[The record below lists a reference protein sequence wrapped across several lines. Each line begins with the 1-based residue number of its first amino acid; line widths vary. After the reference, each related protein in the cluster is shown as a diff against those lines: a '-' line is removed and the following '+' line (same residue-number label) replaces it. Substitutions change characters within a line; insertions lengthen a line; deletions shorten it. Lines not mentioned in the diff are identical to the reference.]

1 MIPGAPILLPDQFNA
16 ATYFIDRHIPEGRGE
31 KIAIEAGEARV
42 SYRQL
47 WERVN
52 RFGNSLR
59 QLGVRIEERVFLLLL
74 DTPEFAVS
82 FFGAIKIGAVA
93 VPVNTLLKTSDYHYI
108 LNNSRAR
115 VAVVS
120 EALYPQLQGWKK
132 LRYLQHVIVV
142 GGAQPATT
150 DKNTQSFAGL
160 IEQNSP
166 SLEAE
171 PTSKDDAAFWLYS
184 SGSTGFPK
192 ACVHLQHDM
201 VVCAERYAMGILG
214 MTESDRCFSVAKL
227 FFAYGLGN
235 AMYFPLAVGAT
246 SILWPGPPK
255 PQQVFEIIERH
266 RPSLFFSVPSNYA
279 ALLAHKRN
287 QVGTAAPGCPGEPST
302 PDFDLSSVRYGISAG
317 EALPAAL
324 FHRFKERFG
333 VEILDAIGSTE
344 VLHMFIANRP
354 GAVRPGSSG
363 QIIPGYEARVV
374 DEDDEPAKPGDIGN
388 LLIKSDSTCSHY
400 WNQHEKSKN
409 TIEGNWIRTGDKYY
423 QDADGYFWYAGRS
436 DDMLKCSGVWVSPIE
451 IEAVLIEHPAV
462 QEAAVI
468 GRKDEDELL
477 KPAAYV
483 LLKNGSTGTA
493 DLGRE
498 LQEFVLSRLP
508 VFKRPRWVEFVDELP
523 KTATGKL
530 QRYKLRELR
539 G

>member
-82 FFGAIKIGAVA
+82 FFGAIKIGAVP

-255 PQQVFEIIERH
+255 PQHVFEIIERH

-279 ALLAHKRN
+279 ALLAHKRDH
-287 QVGTAAPGCPGEPST
+287 VGTAAPGRPGGPSA

-363 QIIPGYEARVV
+363 LIIPGYEARVV
-374 DEDDEPAKPGDIGN
+374 DEDDEPAKPGEIGN

-400 WNQHEKSKN
+400 WNQHEKSKS
-409 TIEGNWIRTGDKYY
+409 TIEGHWIRTGDKYY

>member
-52 RFGNSLR
+52 RFGNALR
-59 QLGVRIEERVFLLLL
+59 GLGVRIEERVFLLLL

-82 FFGAIKIGAVA
+82 FFGAIKIGAVP

-120 EALYPQLQGWKK
+120 EALYPQLQGWEK
-132 LRYLQHVIVV
+132 LRYLRHIIVV

-255 PQQVFEIIERH
+255 PQHVFEIIERH

-279 ALLAHKRN
+279 ALLAHKRDH
-287 QVGTAAPGCPGEPST
+287 VGTAAPGCPGEPST

-374 DEDDEPAKPGDIGN
+374 DENDEPAKPGEIGN

-400 WNQHEKSKN
+400 WNQHEKSKS
-409 TIEGNWIRTGDKYY
+409 TIEGHWIRTGDKYY

-493 DLGRE
+493 DLARE